1 MSMINKINKLPKSEF
16 IKVFGNIFESSSWI
30 SEELYKLKPFNTFQ
44 DLSKKIIDI
53 FENTTK
59 ENQIKI
65 LKAHPD
71 LANKTKIGS
80 LTADSKN
87 EQNSAGLDKCTPEEF
102 DEFQNLNFQYKK
114 KFGFPFIFAVKDKSK
129 LEILSSFRKRIS
141 YDINIE
147 FEEAKNIVDSLPQSL
162 VDYYIHYN
170 ESSRVLYTRMA
181 ENNGEL

>member
-1 MSMINKINKLPKSEF
+1 MINKINKLAKSEF

-30 SEELYKLKPFNTFQ
+30 AEKLYKLKPFDNFE
-44 DLSKKIIDI
+44 DLSTKILDI
-53 FENTTK
+53 FENTAK
-59 ENQIKI
+59 ENHIKI

-102 DEFQNLNFQYKK
+102 DEFQNLNFKYKK

-129 LEILSSFRKRIS
+129 LEILANFRKRIS
-141 YDINIE
+141 CDINIE
-147 FEEAKNIVDSLPQSL
+147 FEEAKKQVKKIASLRLSE
-162 VDYYIHYN
+162 IN
-170 ESSRVLYTRMA
+170 KK
-181 ENNGEL
+181 

>member
-30 SEELYKLKPFNTFQ
+30 SEELYKLKPFSSFG
-44 DLSKKIIDI
+44 DLSTKILGI

-59 ENQIKI
+59 DNQIKI

-80 LTADSKN
+80 LTSDSKN
-87 EQNSAGLDKCTPEEF
+87 EQNSAGLDKCTSEEF
-102 DEFQNLNFQYKK
+102 NEFKNLNFEYKK

-129 LEILSSFRKRIS
+129 LEILASFRKRIS
-141 YDINIE
+141 CDINIE
-147 FEEAKNIVDSLPQSL
+147 FEEAKKQVKQIANMRLNKI
-162 VDYYIHYN
+162 N
-170 ESSRVLYTRMA
+170 KK
-181 ENNGEL
+181 